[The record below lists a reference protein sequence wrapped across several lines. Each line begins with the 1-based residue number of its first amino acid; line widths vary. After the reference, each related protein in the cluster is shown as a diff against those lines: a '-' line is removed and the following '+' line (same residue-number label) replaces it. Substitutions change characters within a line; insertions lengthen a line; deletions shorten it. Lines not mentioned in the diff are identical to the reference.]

1 MSEHPE
7 AMSEHP
13 ETMSEHP
20 EAVSEQSAGIR
31 FCWRDLLFSLC
42 LLGAS
47 GCLVQMP
54 LEQEETPDNQ
64 APRYQLEQL
73 IPSPERIISYD
84 PELSDGAP
92 LDFFI
97 GGLDDPNAGDA
108 LFWRVFLNYQGL
120 YYHPI
125 HRSNRGV
132 GLSAALRMEGIRFQV
147 DPCLDFRV
155 FESEGPHR
163 VELIVS
169 DRPFIQESEEEGSVA
184 ARPNQALPSEAESFT
199 IRWFISFSRDRCP
212 F

>member
-1 MSEHPE
+1 MSEHSE
-7 AMSEHP
+7 ATSDQSRRMS
-13 ETMSEHP
+13 
-20 EAVSEQSAGIR
+20 
-31 FCWRDLLFSLC
+31 CWWRTSLLPLY
-42 LLGAS
+42 LLGVS

-54 LEQEETPDNQ
+54 LEQEETPENQ
-64 APRYQLEQL
+64 APRYQLERL
-73 IPSPERIISYD
+73 TPSPERIISYD

-92 LDFFI
+92 LDFFV
-97 GGLDDPNAGDA
+97 GGLNDPNSGDA

-125 HRSNRGV
+125 HRSNRGA
-132 GLSAALRMEGIRFQV
+132 GLSALLRAEGIRFQV

-169 DRPFIQESEEEGSVA
+169 DRPFIQESEEEGSIT

>member
-1 MSEHPE
+1 MSEHSE
-7 AMSEHP
+7 ATSDQSRRMS
-13 ETMSEHP
+13 
-20 EAVSEQSAGIR
+20 
-31 FCWRDLLFSLC
+31 CWWRTSLLPLY
-42 LLGAS
+42 LLGVS

-54 LEQEETPDNQ
+54 LEQEETPENQ
-64 APRYQLEQL
+64 APRYQLERL
-73 IPSPERIISYD
+73 TPSPERIISYD

-92 LDFFI
+92 LDFFV
-97 GGLDDPNAGDA
+97 GGLNDPNSGDA

-125 HRSNRGV
+125 HRSNRGA
-132 GLSAALRMEGIRFQV
+132 GLSALLRTEGIRFQV

-169 DRPFIQESEEEGSVA
+169 DRPFIQESEEEGSIT

>member
-1 MSEHPE
+1 MSEYS
-7 AMSEHP
+7 AAISER
-13 ETMSEHP
+13 TLR
-20 EAVSEQSAGIR
+20 AGSW
-31 FCWRDLLFSLC
+31 WRASLLPLC
-42 LLGAS
+42 LLGVS

-54 LEQEETPDNQ
+54 LEQEETPENQ
-64 APRYQLEQL
+64 APRYQLERL
-73 IPSPERIISYD
+73 TPSPERIISYD

-97 GGLDDPNAGDA
+97 GGLDDPNPGDA

-132 GLSAALRMEGIRFQV
+132 GLSATLRTEGIRFQV

-169 DRPFIQESEEEGSVA
+169 DRPFIQESEEEGSIT
-184 ARPNQALPSEAESFT
+184 ARPNQALPGEAESFT